1 MIIKFI
7 SRNAKYVLM
16 IDVSLSASRCCNNL
30 KAKIFFS
37 DKEYNLVTI
46 NRQKHKT
53 PFTFIEENF
62 KNVRYFD

>member
-7 SRNAKYVLM
+7 SRNTKYVLFTET
-16 IDVSLSASRCCNNL
+16 SLSASRCCNNL
-30 KAKIFFS
+30 KAKIFYS
-37 DKEYNLVTI
+37 DKKYNLVTI

-62 KNVRYFD
+62 KNVTYFD